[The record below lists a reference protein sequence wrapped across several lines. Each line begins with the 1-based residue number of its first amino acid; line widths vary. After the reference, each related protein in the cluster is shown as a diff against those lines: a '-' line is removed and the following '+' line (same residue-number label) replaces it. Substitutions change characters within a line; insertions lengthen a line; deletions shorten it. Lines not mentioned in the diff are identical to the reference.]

1 MQNVFLFLSV
11 GLVAINLILMEFM
24 QNTIEKEERIKIAV
38 LTEQNQKNRIADYQ
52 DREEIYERQRR
63 KMHDY
68 KNQLSTIQTLIKN
81 GHTDEALSFT
91 QKLTESIAVEMSA
104 INTNHPVVNA
114 VLNQKYRSM
123 QEKHIAVIL
132 KVGDL
137 QEICLEEEE
146 IVILLSNL
154 LDNAIRESEKVLKN
168 TGKAVIHLKLECE
181 EHKLIFAVRNP
192 VTEKVEIENDTIKS
206 KRGDHHGIGLLNV
219 KAVVDKY
226 GGDMVLSCDEDYE
239 LMANRHTKIDYEYI
253 INLIQNIVSPDE
265 ESQDVTQEQ
274 KQKQMDEVKQYVEEL
289 RKDNPKVA
297 EIMTTLIGEIEQDVN
312 KYKGQSILNIVE
324 NMKQECIE
332 KVVTDFC
339 ITWYTSKDDVMYA
352 AMHYR
357 NGEIPNESAI
367 KETANFTSYKEVQE
381 RAIPK
386 FKYYTMMIAEL
397 RKTLDEEIKPLM
409 NH

>member
-154 LDNAIRESEKVLKN
+154 LDNAIRESEKV
-168 TGKAVIHLKLECE
+168 
-181 EHKLIFAVRNP
+181 
-192 VTEKVEIENDTIKS
+192 EIENDTIKS

-226 GGDMVLSCDEDYE
+226 GGDMVLSCDENE
-239 LMANRHTKIDYEYI
+239 FKA
-253 INLIQNIVSPDE
+253 V
-265 ESQDVTQEQ
+265 V
-274 KQKQMDEVKQYVEEL
+274 
-289 RKDNPKVA
+289 
-297 EIMTTLIGEIEQDVN
+297 
-312 KYKGQSILNIVE
+312 IL
-324 NMKQECIE
+324 
-332 KVVTDFC
+332 
-339 ITWYTSKDDVMYA
+339 
-352 AMHYR
+352 
-357 NGEIPNESAI
+357 
-367 KETANFTSYKEVQE
+367 
-381 RAIPK
+381 
-386 FKYYTMMIAEL
+386 
-397 RKTLDEEIKPLM
+397 
-409 NH
+409 

>member
-1 MQNVFLFLSV
+1 
-11 GLVAINLILMEFM
+11 
-24 QNTIEKEERIKIAV
+24 
-38 LTEQNQKNRIADYQ
+38 
-52 DREEIYERQRR
+52 
-63 KMHDY
+63 MHDY

-81 GHTDEALSFT
+81 GHIDEALSFT

-114 VLNQKYRSM
+114 ILNQKYRSM

-181 EHKLIFAVRNP
+181 DHKLIFAVRNP

-226 GGDMVLSCDEDYE
+226 GGDMGFPAMKMNLRQWSSCKEMVFVCVIWSFDDMGLGEQVILSDK
-239 LMANRHTKIDYEYI
+239 KI
-253 INLIQNIVSPDE
+253 
-265 ESQDVTQEQ
+265 
-274 KQKQMDEVKQYVEEL
+274 
-289 RKDNPKVA
+289 
-297 EIMTTLIGEIEQDVN
+297 
-312 KYKGQSILNIVE
+312 
-324 NMKQECIE
+324 
-332 KVVTDFC
+332 
-339 ITWYTSKDDVMYA
+339 
-352 AMHYR
+352 
-357 NGEIPNESAI
+357 
-367 KETANFTSYKEVQE
+367 
-381 RAIPK
+381 
-386 FKYYTMMIAEL
+386 
-397 RKTLDEEIKPLM
+397 EEISML
-409 NH
+409 